1 MASGEEFVIRQVAG
15 NTSPL
20 SVNRVEVLT
29 NAERMDIMILSGN
42 PAIMSLWKFM
52 EMQIIAA
59 RDEAMHTDPAK
70 KDEQIAKL
78 TIAHA
83 MEKFY
88 KDTRED
94 IIFMTQEHLAE
105 TRRLEWERRL
115 QEPDELE
122 KAFFENL

>member
-1 MASGEEFVIRQVAG
+1 MASGEEFVIKGTAG
-15 NTSPL
+15 SISPL
-20 SVNRVEVLT
+20 SVNKVQELT
-29 NAERMDIMILSGN
+29 NSEKMDIMILSGN

-59 RDEAMHTDPAK
+59 RDEAMNTDPSK
-70 KDEQIAKL
+70 REEQISKL

-88 KDTRED
+88 RRTRED
-94 IIFMTQEHLAE
+94 ISYLTQEHLAE
-105 TRRLEWERRL
+105 TRKLEWERRL

>member
-20 SVNRVEVLT
+20 SVNKVQELT
-29 NAERMDIMILSGN
+29 NSEKMDIMILSGN
-42 PAIMSLWKFM
+42 PAILTLWKFM
-52 EMQIIAA
+52 EMEIIQA
-59 RDEAMHTDPAK
+59 RDEAMNSDPSK
-70 KDEQIAKL
+70 PNEQVAKL

-88 KDTRED
+88 KRVRED
-94 IIFMTQEHLAE
+94 ISYLTQEHLAE